1 MTRRRCIVAAASGEL
16 SAVDFEKEGIRQL
29 VVEDRYYQFIHA
41 VNDHPTLAP
50 IVGWC
55 LAVRFALSPVTPA
68 GAPGERRTA
77 LLGPPTPQ
85 GSGLG
90 LGVGQVRWSI
100 SFGTLRAGGR
110 PGVDVL
116 PGWCFLGPECPRS
129 YPASVI
135 GRSVLWVGGQVK
147 SGWGWPAPP
156 SKPEPVTIHRGRYGG
171 LVRLR

>member
-1 MTRRRCIVAAASGEL
+1 MAI
-16 SAVDFEKEGIRQL
+16 
-29 VVEDRYYQFIHA
+29 EDRYCQSAHA
-41 VNDHPTLAP
+41 VSGRPTLAP
-50 IVGWC
+50 VVGWC
-55 LAVRFALSPVTPA
+55 LAVRCALSPVTPT

-85 GSGLG
+85 WSGLG

-116 PGWCFLGPECPRS
+116 PGWCFLDPECPRS

-147 SGWGWPAPP
+147 SGWGRPVPP
-156 SKPEPVTIHRGRYGG
+156 SKPEPVTIPWGSMVVWLGDAEVGPGLRAFCSGPRRRYPPQCGG
-171 LVRLR
+171 